1 MLTLAEPG
9 DPTPTWVEW
18 KFRAHGESLR
28 MARNGVDSGLSVTA
42 HCICLVGRACSSV
55 VPEWLR
61 YGGAVDVKRAA
72 DLYAHG
78 RTLRQISAALG
89 VHSSTVGEQPLANWT
104 SALRL
109 SSPLIGDGLA
119 MVPAHPDALVFSA
132 FVANTAVHI
141 GRVGAVLKV
150 VPTSCG

>member
-18 KFRAHGESLR
+18 KFRAHGESLQ

-55 VPEWLR
+55 MPEWLR

-78 RTLRQISAALG
+78 RTLSQIGGELG
-89 VHSSTVGEQPLANWT
+89 VHLTTVIEQLRVRVSPCVAAWVKCLVDQRRSQVIHGLGERCGALAFLW
-104 SALRL
+104 
-109 SSPLIGDGLA
+109 
-119 MVPAHPDALVFSA
+119 
-132 FVANTAVHI
+132 
-141 GRVGAVLKV
+141 
-150 VPTSCG
+150 